1 MTPGGS
7 HHTKQPHV
15 THPATGAGSGR
26 QTGESGSSRYG
37 TLVDNSVP
45 VSLAVAA
52 SAAYP
57 VFLPAWS
64 SLGLSSKRW
73 IAHVR
78 TNAPHRRWCL
88 RQPSYELPPTRS
100 RPRIQYERA
109 SRRADTRL
117 VETCLTSRRVS
128 RPPLVWSCS
137 GSESPHRRES

>member
-52 SAAYP
+52 SWPSRMKRSFESVYRKVQDGGKSDLFQHAARGTLRGLVLPFLGQNDEAFPIRPPNLVPRDAIIRYP
-57 VFLPAWS
+57 TNFSPMSEHDIALIT
-64 SLGLSSKRW
+64 KRGEQ
-73 IAHVR
+73 
-78 TNAPHRRWCL
+78 L
-88 RQPSYELPPTRS
+88 
-100 RPRIQYERA
+100 
-109 SRRADTRL
+109 TRL
-117 VETCLTSRRVS
+117 LID
-128 RPPLVWSCS
+128 
-137 GSESPHRRES
+137 